1 MALLM
6 SAELLARM
14 ATALP
19 HLILNERLTTDV
31 PLSMLRLILHY
42 IWTIGENHTRVLT
55 LMG

>member
-14 ATALP
+14 ATALL